1 VVIVAMN
8 RSNDTDIVKEPFCWL
23 SLEVESLAGVRNVSC
38 SPNVPR
44 TCTTNCANLIESS
57 PFPRLFSRLE
67 RQTIPSYTV

>member
-1 VVIVAMN
+1 VVTVVMN
-8 RSNDTDIVKEPFCWL
+8 RLNDTDIVKEPFCWL

-44 TCTTNCANLIESS
+44 TCTTNCTNLIESS

-67 RQTIPSYTV
+67 